1 MGRVRWGRRPAV
13 SHCTLG
19 QGVGAGDYPR
29 LDFVMICTEINAPK
43 LQPHFLCL
51 SSSSLSGPVLGAHT
65 FQAGSPHSSRM
76 ASFFVS
82 HAFYSLGGDLV
93 ALGVGGCS
101 PGSSSLT
108 SPCPCDFEQVTPPLR
123 TPAPSGL
130 KPDTTLKEF
139 RINVGE
145 GPATGSGQ

>member
-1 MGRVRWGRRPAV
+1 M

-43 LQPHFLCL
+43 LQPRFPCL
-51 SSSSLSGPVLGAHT
+51 SSSSPSGPVLGALT
-65 FQAGSPHSSRM
+65 SQAGSLHSSRM

-93 ALGVGGCS
+93 ALGAGGTRLQS
-101 PGSSSLT
+101 QAHLALP
-108 SPCPCDFEQVTPPLR
+108 V
-123 TPAPSGL
+123 
-130 KPDTTLKEF
+130 
-139 RINVGE
+139 
-145 GPATGSGQ
+145 